1 MNYIGSKHR
10 LSVWIKSE
18 IVNIVG
24 RNLSQKVFADIFAGT
39 GAVGK
44 IFKNEVKYIISN
56 DVEYYS
62 YVLNRH
68 YIGNH
73 KKIENRE
80 RYIEYLNNLPPVEG
94 FIFYNYCRGS
104 GSGRNYFSDTNCS
117 KIDSIRIEIERLF
130 KNGEIEE
137 DLYYFLLASLIESV
151 DRVANTASV
160 YGAFLKN
167 LKKSAQK
174 ELFLEGAEYI
184 ESENSNQVFNLDS
197 NQLITQIEGDIL
209 YLDPPYNNRQYGANY
224 HLLNTI
230 AKYQPFQPQGKT
242 GLPPNYY
249 RSQYCNRNRAK
260 ENLEH
265 LIQNAKFR
273 YIFLSYNNE
282 GLLKPDE
289 VGAILSRYGK
299 YSFRTKEYKR
309 FISNRRYSNRKT
321 MEYLHILEK

>member
-1 MNYIGSKHR
+1 MVTYI
-10 LSVWIKSE
+10 VAVENIAV
-18 IVNIVG
+18 IFNIV
-24 RNLSQKVFADIFAGT
+24 RDDIFHF
-39 GAVGK
+39 
-44 IFKNEVKYIISN
+44 IFK
-56 DVEYYS
+56 
-62 YVLNRH
+62 
-68 YIGNH
+68 
-73 KKIENRE
+73 
-80 RYIEYLNNLPPVEG
+80 
-94 FIFYNYCRGS
+94 
-104 GSGRNYFSDTNCS
+104 YFSNCS
-117 KIDSIRIEIERLF
+117 CSC
-130 KNGEIEE
+130 
-137 DLYYFLLASLIESV
+137 
-151 DRVANTASV
+151 
-160 YGAFLKN
+160 
-167 LKKSAQK
+167 
-174 ELFLEGAEYI
+174 EYI